1 MAELKAAPLSGSVQL
16 QRLARGSHGNT
27 CLPRVTV
34 NIRRGP
40 RRRRR
45 RRRTWPGRAPRYHRD
60 RRNAIRDSTF
70 ASSSLVDRE
79 SVRWAVFRGRWQA
92 RGEAAGSR
100 RARGRIMCPQC
111 VKWLLF
117 VVSAFRFRV
126 YWWRYRRGTC
136 TRGCHWVVYDISARG
151 EPVKVR
157 RWVVERLR
165 GEEGKRPEVSI
176 VGSLCVSCWLYIVGS
191 ENQVWSKVFQRRDKI
206 DVRCGGLA
214 DAPRRRCRR
223 ERCWWSRWYRWWIGR
238 KWRVTLHE
246 PPRPRTGTSVG
257 DARCTGFPLGGYA
270 RRPPCGR
277 RGEHDAATPVRGCWV
292 HPRAGTPWA
301 HASRHAHGPSR
312 SSRIPLLQVRSFLR
326 PFLFYKRSS
335 YSGGGLAKI
344 PLSPFFLIPFFQSD
358 YSSIVYRS
366 IVFPFSFFC
375 FLKDRC
381 FKRSSSLFP
390 YSMQRGRVDR

>member
-60 RRNAIRDSTF
+60 RRNAIRESTV
-70 ASSSLVDRE
+70 ASSSLVGRE

-111 VKWLLF
+111 VKWSLLAVF
-117 VVSAFRFRV
+117 EFIGGGIV
-126 YWWRYRRGTC
+126 
-136 TRGCHWVVYDISARG
+136 G
-151 EPVKVR
+151 EPVHEAANGWCMIR
-157 RWVVERLR
+157 RR
-165 GEEGKRPEVSI
+165 EGNLSRFGVGWWGGKGPEVSI
-176 VGSLCVSCWLYIVGS
+176 VRSLCVSCWLYIVGS
-191 ENQVWSKVFQRRDKI
+191 ENRVWSKVFQRRDKI

-246 PPRPRTGTSVG
+246 SPRPRTGTSVG
-257 DARCTGFPLGGYA
+257 DARCTGFPLGGHA
-270 RRPPCGR
+270 RRPPRGR

-301 HASRHAHGPSR
+301 HASRHAHGPPR
-312 SSRIPLLQVRSFLR
+312 SSGIPLLQVRSFLR
-326 PFLFYKRSS
+326 PFLFWKRSS
-335 YSGGGLAKI
+335 YSGGRGRGKVSDKNSPSLF
-344 PLSPFFLIPFFQSD
+344 LSFLFFHSD
-358 YSSIVYRS
+358 YSSIAYRS
-366 IVFPFSFFC
+366 IVFSFSPFF
-375 FLKDRC
+375 FLKIDAL
-381 FKRSSSLFP
+381 RSSSLFP
-390 YSMQRGRVDR
+390 YSMHRGRADR